1 MQHWDDGNFE
11 MLNEELE
18 FMTSEAK
25 CGQTL
30 SFL

>member
-1 MQHWDDGNFE
+1 MGIFE

-25 CGQTL
+25 CGQIL
-30 SFL
+30 IISIK